1 MEEIDIIIVGG
12 GICGLATALAFH
24 RKGIKS
30 VVFEKSESLR
40 ATGAGIT
47 IRTNGWRALD
57 QLGVGSKLRK
67 TALPV
72 KGIGAETRCLRRS
85 DLITSLAESL
95 PHGTVHLGCQ
105 ILSVTQDS
113 PTSYPIIQ
121 LQNGSVIKAKVL
133 IGCDGANSV
142 VADFLGLKPP
152 KFFSL
157 SEVRGFTE
165 YPSGHDFNNEFVQ
178 VWGENSIIGRIPM
191 DNKLVYWF
199 VTQKMN
205 TKGTGSMVAKDPEL
219 IHQRTLESIKDFPT
233 ELIGMI
239 RNCDRESVSWARLRH
254 RAPWDILLGSFQK
267 GTVAV
272 AGDAMHVMGPF
283 LGQGGAACIEDAIVL
298 ARCLAQKMHEI
309 DAKTKER
316 LVIMHKVGEGLDQY
330 VKERR
335 MRLVWLTTQTYLCS
349 LLVETP
355 GLLVELLCTILLM
368 VLFRDSTA
376 HTQYDCGRL

>member
-1 MEEIDIIIVGG
+1 
-12 GICGLATALAFH
+12 
-24 RKGIKS
+24 
-30 VVFEKSESLR
+30 
-40 ATGAGIT
+40 
-47 IRTNGWRALD
+47 
-57 QLGVGSKLRK
+57 
-67 TALPV
+67 
-72 KGIGAETRCLRRS
+72 
-85 DLITSLAESL
+85 
-95 PHGTVHLGCQ
+95 
-105 ILSVTQDS
+105 
-113 PTSYPIIQ
+113 
-121 LQNGSVIKAKVL
+121 
-133 IGCDGANSV
+133 
-142 VADFLGLKPP
+142 
-152 KFFSL
+152 
-157 SEVRGFTE
+157 
-165 YPSGHDFNNEFVQ
+165 
-178 VWGENSIIGRIPM
+178 
-191 DNKLVYWF
+191 
-199 VTQKMN
+199 
-205 TKGTGSMVAKDPEL
+205 MVAKDPEL